1 MADVTNLAQVTE
13 GGISCATFPDIKDA
27 LARKMQEIYGYDIDL
42 STASADGQYVMMEA
56 LVLNNIYRTLESLVN
71 NLSLAS
77 ASGKYLDILSNL
89 SGVFRRQATYST
101 AKVYVDTTALGNSTS
116 EPNSLEFLDR
126 NGNYWFWLNPLTI
139 DGTKTITFKGSTK
152 SGEIVVTAL
161 TLTCEDL
168 GPINAIGGDL
178 LSKGF
183 VLKDIFTKTD
193 NGNQNYYKKGDI
205 NSCISNALFKVYQ
218 DENAVIGQNVES
230 DAELRSRRLKS
241 LGQSGST
248 VLENMQARLMSVA
261 GVVDAIVYS
270 NNTPNVM
277 TIYGMTVQ
285 PNTVFPA
292 VCVQNDIV
300 TIDNFIGEAV
310 YNTITP
316 GIGTI
321 GNKTYSVVISGSGST
336 AVSNDVHWKQTIS
349 AHPRFTITLVPVDQ
363 ENVES
368 VSNEQCNAI
377 GSALKSYFN
386 SLRMD
391 STIYGSVLAQ
401 IIMSA
406 DFRSGVYGNQTYS
419 VKEILYNDGNTN
431 KVLFDQQNTT
441 SSLNL
446 NLTKLTY
453 TQEDTVDTISR
464 TAAGNATDG
473 IAVVTMKFGDGPW
486 PTIS

>member
-13 GGISCATFPDIKDA
+13 GGISCATFPEIKDA

-101 AKVYVDTTALGNSTS
+101 AKVYVDTTALGNSTVS
-116 EPNSLEFLDR
+116 PDSLEFLDR
-126 NGNYWFWLNPLTI
+126 NGNYWFWLNPLDI
-139 DGTKTITFKGSTK
+139 DGEKAITFNGSTK
-152 SGEIVVTAL
+152 TDEVVITAL

-168 GPINAIGGDL
+168 GPVNAIGGDL
-178 LSKGF
+178 LSSGF
-183 VLKDIFTKTD
+183 TLKNIFTNKDKD
-193 NGNQNYYKKGDI
+193 NQYYYKKGDI

-218 DENAVIGQNVES
+218 DENAVVGQSVES

-248 VLENMQARLMSVA
+248 VLENMQARLMSIA

-270 NNTPNVM
+270 NNTQNVM
-277 TIYGMTVQ
+277 MIYNMTVQ
-285 PNTVFPA
+285 PNTVLPV
-292 VCVQNDIV
+292 VCVQNGV
-300 TIDNFIGEAV
+300 TGIDTFIGEAV

-316 GIGTI
+316 GIGTVGI
-321 GNKTYSVVISGSGST
+321 KTYSVVISGSGST
-336 AVSNDVHWKQTIS
+336 AISNDVHWKQTTS
-349 AHPRFTITLVPVDQ
+349 AHPWFKITLIPTDQ
-363 ENVES
+363 ENVAS
-368 VSNEQCNAI
+368 VSDEQCNAI
-377 GSALKSYFN
+377 GSTLKSYFN

-401 IIMSA
+401 IITGA
-406 DFRSGVYGNQTYS
+406 DFRSGVYGNQTYT
-419 VKEILYNDGNTN
+419 VKEILYINGSTN
-431 KVLFDQQNTT
+431 KILFDQQNTT
-441 SSLNL
+441 GSLNL

-453 TQEDTVDTISR
+453 TKEDTVKNISR
-464 TAAGNATDG
+464 TAAGNATGG
-473 IAVVTMKFGDGPW
+473 IAVVTMEFGNGTW
-486 PTIS
+486 PTVS